1 MTHDNNDNSF
11 IADNSTPRQRTLR
24 LTALGLCWNIS
35 RPISFPL
42 GSWLFDSGGY
52 VTVFSVSLLLFI
64 LASALGIWGV
74 WGFREKMEKEAA
86 SFKGVNTVS
95 WRHAMISC
103 AAADLVSLKHVTN
116 SLKMTFKKRENKKRF
131 YLQAMMVTMLC
142 HVMMGEAETQCQFMY
157 TKRMF
162 GWEVDDYSIYSMVA
176 VSDMLY

>member
-86 SFKGVNTVS
+86 SFKGV
-95 WRHAMISC
+95 ISFL
-103 AAADLVSLKHVTN
+103 ATRNDL
-116 SLKMTFKKRENKKRF
+116 
-131 YLQAMMVTMLC
+131 LC
-142 HVMMGEAETQCQFMY
+142 LRQIWCHSSTS
-157 TKRMF
+157 R
-162 GWEVDDYSIYSMVA
+162 IR
-176 VSDMLY
+176 